1 VLACFRLARGGS
13 NRAAPAG
20 FAAGTAGETRVSIEP
35 YLFFNG
41 CCEEAIEFY
50 KIAAGARVET
60 MMRYRESPDP
70 VPEGRL
76 PAGWDGKILHATL
89 RIGGARLMVSD
100 GDSEGTGFRGFG
112 LSLALPGEAEARR
125 AFAALSE
132 GGQTVMPIGGTFWSP
147 CFGMATDRFGV
158 LWMVTVVEAGEPA

>member
-1 VLACFRLARGGS
+1 M
-13 NRAAPAG
+13 P
-20 FAAGTAGETRVSIEP
+20 IEP

-50 KIAAGARVET
+50 RNAAGARVEM

-76 PAGWDGKILHATL
+76 PAGWEDKILHATL
-89 RIGGARLMVSD
+89 RIGEARLMVSD
-100 GDSEGTGFRGFG
+100 GNSSEAGFRGFG
-112 LSLALPGEAEARR
+112 LSLALPGEAEATRT
-125 AFAALSE
+125 FAALSE
-132 GGQTVMPIGGTFWSP
+132 GGNIVMPIGKTFWSP

-158 LWMVTVVEAGEPA
+158 MWMVTVVEPGGAP